1 MILTAI
7 DTYISNRLKKIKVNG
22 VAVTVYGPG
31 DVRDF
36 GRTSIVCFAISR
48 ISGLQVSRE
57 SYVHWMD
64 VFTPSAASQTTTIPE
79 TGIYGPWIEEHGN
92 TLTGPASWTARKFP
106 IPTTVDY
113 QIDVLATKITHRDLL
128 EMALAEAMPYV
139 LRATIEG
146 QNIQFLEDEYPLVLD
161 DLEAPLYRT
170 AHRYTASNIWVSRTP
185 SQSVGSIEFDGL
197 TTEMEA
203 TNDLES

>member
-1 MILTAI
+1 MIVTAI

-22 VAVTVYGPG
+22 ASATVYGPG

-36 GRTSIVCFAISR
+36 GQTSIVCFAVSR
-48 ISGLQVSRE
+48 VSGLQVDRE
-57 SYVHWMD
+57 EYVHWMD
-64 VFTPSAASQTTTIPE
+64 VFTPSVATQTTTIPDI
-79 TGIYGPWIEEHGN
+79 GLYGPWIDVNGN
-92 TLTGPASWTARKFP
+92 TITGPTSWTAKKFP
-106 IPTTVDY
+106 IPMTIDY
-113 QIDVLATKITHRDLL
+113 QIDVLATKLTHRDLL

-170 AHRYTASNIWVSRTP
+170 AHRYSVSNIWIQRTP
-185 SQSVGSIEFDGL
+185 SQSVAPIELDGL
-197 TTEMEA
+197 TVEIEA
-203 TNDLES
+203 TDDLES